1 MKASIMGSTGSIG
14 TQSLDVCENMGI
26 QVSCITGNKNYKL
39 LEEQARRFKPKTVVC
54 TDEEGFRHLKISL
67 KDTSCKL
74 LFGKEGLTEAAS
86 APCDILLNSIV
97 GIAGLPV
104 TIAALE
110 SKNILAL
117 ANKESLVTAGE
128 MVMKLSREQNT
139 PIIPVDSEHSAI
151 FQCLGKEQDS
161 QIEKIILT
169 CSGGPFFGKKR
180 QELEGVGLEETLKHP
195 NWSMGRKI
203 TVDSATLM
211 NKGFEL
217 IEAMHLFGV
226 PAQKVQILIHRQSI
240 LHSAVEFSDGA
251 VIGQMG
257 TPDMKLPI
265 QYAFTYPKRLP
276 SKEKKLSLADIGTLT
291 FSYPDYD
298 TFGCLN
304 LTKKAILKG
313 GLYPAFLNGANEKA
327 VELFLG
333 GKIRYLQIE
342 ELIGKALESASLCED
357 SFNLDNVYSADLLGK
372 RSVLNIFE
380 RLGA

>member
-1 MKASIMGSTGSIG
+1 MKAAIMGSTGSIG
-14 TQSLDVCENMGI
+14 TQSLDVCQNQGI
-26 QVSCITGNKNYKL
+26 TVSCITGNKNYKL
-39 LEEQARRFKPKTVVC
+39 LEEQARKFKPETVVC
-54 TDEEGFRHLKISL
+54 TDKEGFKNLKISL
-67 KDTSCKL
+67 KDTNCRL
-74 LFGKEGLTEAAS
+74 LFGKEGLIEAAS
-86 APCDILLNSIV
+86 MPYDMLLNSIV

-104 TIAALE
+104 TVAALE
-110 SKNILAL
+110 SKNTLAL
-117 ANKESLVTAGE
+117 ANKESLVTAGKK
-128 MVMKLSREQNT
+128 VMQLSKEQNT

-151 FQCLGKEQDS
+151 FQSLNGERQNK
-161 QIEKIILT
+161 IEKILLT
-169 CSGGPFFGKKR
+169 CSGGPFFGKKKE
-180 QELEGVGLEETLKHP
+180 ELKNAGLKETLNHP

-217 IEAMHLFGV
+217 IEAMHLFDV
-226 PAQKVQILIHRQSI
+226 PAENVEILIHRQSI

-265 QYAFTYPKRLP
+265 QYAFTYPKRSP

-327 VELFLG
+327 VELFLD
-333 GKIRYLQIE
+333 GKIRYPEIE
-342 ELIGKALESASLCED
+342 ELIGEALEKASLQGDVYNLED
-357 SFNLDNVYSADLLGK
+357 VYSADLLAK
-372 RSVLNIFE
+372 RSVLDTFE
-380 RLGA
+380 RLRA